1 MQDAALFPGTGKKP
15 IIPFNTGR
23 MAPCPGCGAGTM
35 VEVFPAMFRRTDGGG
50 LGETVA
56 SSEEAAC
63 FYHPQKRA
71 VVPCDGCGRFLCALC
86 DVELNNQHLCPGC
99 IQSGRRKGKLRNLEN
114 ERVLYDRI
122 ALTVSIVPLLIW
134 PFTVVSAPAALYFAI
149 RHWKSPRSIVTGERA
164 CGSAWRCSSR
174 WRRSV
179 VGLPSL
185 RAS

>member
-1 MQDAALFPGTGKKP
+1 
-15 IIPFNTGR
+15 
-23 MAPCPGCGAGTM
+23 M

-134 PFTVVSAPAALYFAI
+134 PFTVVSAPAALYLAI
-149 RHWKSPRSIVTGERA
+149 RHWKSPRSIVTRGA
-164 CGSAWRCSSR
+164 
-174 WRRSV
+174 
-179 VGLPSL
+179 SL
-185 RAS
+185 RFSLAMLFALAQIGGWFAIVWAIISHHTR